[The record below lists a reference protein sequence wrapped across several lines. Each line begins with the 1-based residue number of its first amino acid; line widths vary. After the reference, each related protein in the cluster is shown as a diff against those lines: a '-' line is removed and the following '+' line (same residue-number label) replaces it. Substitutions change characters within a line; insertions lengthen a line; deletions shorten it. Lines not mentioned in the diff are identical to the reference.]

1 MKILMTKSFYRW
13 FKKHNIFY
21 SVLSNS
27 INELN
32 NGLFDANLGGNLFKK
47 RIPIIG
53 KGKRKSARTIICY
66 KKEQRAIFFDG
77 FKKNEKDNLELDE
90 LKALKELCRIMSS
103 LTDNDIKQAIAKKV
117 LLEVKNER

>member
-1 MKILMTKSFYRW
+1 MNLTMACLMQILVEIY
-13 FKKHNIFY
+13 
-21 SVLSNS
+21 L
-27 INELN
+27 
-32 NGLFDANLGGNLFKK
+32 KK

-66 KKEQRAIFFDG
+66 KKEQRAIFLYG